1 MLSTLKYAWRNFKKD
16 RQFSLLN
23 LIGLSCGLACS
34 ILIFL
39 WVQDE
44 RSIDKFHEKDS
55 RLYQVLKTSLES
67 DGTIDTHETT
77 PGIMAAS
84 LKADYPEIEYAVPV
98 VIEENKGLIGVN
110 NKMIKAETGY
120 AGKDFF
126 KIFTYA
132 FLDGNKKSALNDE
145 KGVVIS
151 DKTAL
156 ALFNTTNNLIGKTI
170 EWRSE
175 EEISGLYKITGVF
188 KSPPANSSGQ
198 FDVIFSF
205 QHYYNTFLFKYGMNR
220 WNSNNPS
227 TFIVLREGVDINTFN
242 EKIKDYSRR
251 KMLAAEGPGNLKWE
265 GAMFLQKYSD
275 RYLFNQYDNGK
286 IAGGRIAYVRLF
298 SVIAFLILII
308 ACINFMNL
316 ATAKTT
322 ARIREAGIRKLVG
335 ARRGSLII
343 RYITEST
350 FIALLSLTLAI
361 TIVIA
366 LLPQFRLITQKELH
380 LSFNAQTVI
389 TLLSI
394 TLVTGILAGS
404 YPALYLT
411 SFKPAWVLKGS
422 MHFSGGQTAFRKGL
436 VVFQFTLSV
445 IFIIAVI
452 VVYRQMKFVQEK
464 NLGFEK
470 NNIISF
476 TTEGKVRDEM
486 PAFLAEV
493 RKLPGVMHASGMD
506 GDFTGNHSGGGGI
519 DWEGKTK
526 GMEFDGFYVYTDW
539 LETFSVPLVE
549 GHTFRK
555 DVDSNAVLFNETAI
569 RMMGLKNPVG
579 KRIVMWGK
587 ECYIAGV
594 VKDFHYESLYSKP
607 GPFFIR
613 YQTITSNIVARLDP
627 SSVPATMDRIKT
639 VYNQFN
645 NGVAFD
651 YKFLD
656 DDFDKLYA
664 SEKRVSVL
672 SKYFATL
679 AILISCLGLF
689 GLAAFTAQKRQKE
702 IGVRKVLGASAHTIA
717 LMLSGNF
724 LKLVT
729 IALIIAFPL
738 SWWLMNQWLMDFQY
752 RINIGA
758 DIFLYA
764 SAATL
769 LITVCTVSFQAIRAS
784 LANPVKSLRTE

>member
-1 MLSTLKYAWRNFKKD
+1 MFSTLKYAWRNFIKD

-23 LIGLSCGLACS
+23 LTGLSCGLACS

-44 RSIDKFHEKDS
+44 RSIDKFHEKDT
-55 RLYQVLKTSLES
+55 RLYQVIKSGYGSDGSLEAS
-67 DGTIDTHETT
+67 EHT
-77 PGIMAAS
+77 PGIMAAA
-84 LKADYPEIEYAVPV
+84 LKEDYPEIEYAVPV
-98 VIEENKGLIGVN
+98 VIEQEKGLISAN
-110 NKMIKAETGY
+110 EKMIKTASRY
-120 AGKDFF
+120 VGKDFF
-126 KIFTYA
+126 NVFSYD
-132 FLDGNKKSALNDE
+132 FLDGNKKTALYDVQ
-145 KGVVIS
+145 GVILS
-151 DKTAL
+151 DKTAFS
-156 ALFNTTNNLIGKTI
+156 LFNTTKGLIGKTV

-175 EEISGLYKITGVF
+175 EKISGLYKVAGVV
-188 KSPPANSSGQ
+188 KSPPSNTSDK
-198 FDVIFSF
+198 FDVLFSF
-205 QHYYNTFLFKYGMNR
+205 QHYFNTYRDKYGLNK
-220 WNSNNPS
+220 WYSNNPS
-227 TFIVLREGVDINTFN
+227 TYLTLKEGVDINVFN
-242 EKIKDYSRR
+242 EKIKEFSRR
-251 KMLAAEGPGNLKWE
+251 KMLAAEGPDGLKWE
-265 GAMFLQKYSD
+265 GPMFLQKYSE
-275 RYLFNQYDNGK
+275 RYLYNQYENGK
-286 IAGGRIAYVRLF
+286 VAGGRIAYVRLF

-445 IFIIAVI
+445 VFIIAVI

-476 TTEGKVRDEM
+476 TTEGKVRDDM

-506 GDFTGNHSGGGGI
+506 GDFTGDHSGGGGI

-526 GMEFDGFYVYTDW
+526 GIEFDGFYVYTDW

-569 RMMGLKNPVG
+569 RMMELKNPVG

-664 SEKRVSVL
+664 SEERVSVL

-702 IGVRKVLGASAHTIA
+702 IGIRKVLGASAHNIA